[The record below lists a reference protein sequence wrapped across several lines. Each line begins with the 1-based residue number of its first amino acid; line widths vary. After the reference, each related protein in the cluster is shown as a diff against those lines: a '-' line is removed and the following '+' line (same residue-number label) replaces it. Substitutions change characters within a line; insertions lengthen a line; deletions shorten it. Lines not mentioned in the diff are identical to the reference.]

1 MASSLL
7 EVEVANITSKS
18 VFGEESGPNRWNKL
32 KFFGRNLDRGYGK
45 LFKYTV
51 TPFELIPA
59 NNKFT
64 SFLIVLLSSYMSSQY
79 VKSFEVAVHIF
90 KNLGGFSLISL
101 R

>member
-1 MASSLL
+1 MGPIVEIKENFFAVISREATVSSS
-7 EVEVANITSKS
+7 NTQSRQRK
-18 VFGEESGPNRWNKL
+18 G
-32 KFFGRNLDRGYGK
+32 KFSQK
-45 LFKYTV
+45 
-51 TPFELIPA
+51 FELIPA